1 MGLLSRIAAGVEV
14 TASPADNASEKNEN
28 LTLSENRFSF
38 FEFTK
43 KHSLKK
49 VAIFAKNG
57 VFYSFCA
64 SQGFDGDTILQ
75 SLSTVDFW
83 EGTISEDK
91 WNYFSKDENNLNSM
105 LQFFSDSVKNN
116 IVICAVYCHKDKILI
131 LASEDQLPSNDELDS
146 IAKDFDELN
155 SFKNYKID
163 TDKES
168 SNKNG
173 EVIKINLENAISEK
187 TGNLSA
193 DIKKNISNAFLQE
206 SIYNLNLLCEEKN
219 NSFITSYSTEDN
231 TISFHISS
239 GTHISINALNSFFKQ
254 YLSKVFKDASN
265 FLKIVL

>member
-49 VAIFAKNG
+49 VAVFAKNG

-116 IVICAVYCHKDKILI
+116 IVISAVYCHKDKILI
-131 LASEDQLPSNDELDS
+131 LASEDQLPSNYELDS
-146 IAKDFDELN
+146 IAKDFDDLD

-168 SNKNG
+168 SNTNG
-173 EVIKINLENAISEK
+173 EVIKINLENLENVDLRDASK
-187 TGNLSA
+187 L
-193 DIKKNISNAFLQE
+193 
-206 SIYNLNLLCEEKN
+206 Y
-219 NSFITSYSTEDN
+219 SFIKNSIRNNKKYYVMFYKGLRKKQFFHYFLFNRRQHNFTSY
-231 TISFHISS
+231 
-239 GTHISINALNSFFKQ
+239 Q
-254 YLSKVFKDASN
+254 
-265 FLKIVL
+265 